1 MLQEQIRELV
11 NYREDMMEDQ
21 WNKLIEDINLAQ
33 NREKNDSQLSLQEKR
48 VKCIENHIVNEEEEI
63 KKVSEELLQN
73 EKIEMLS
80 KDKQVLIRAAALI
93 APLRIQKK

>member
-80 KDKQVLIRAAALI
+80 KDKQVLIKAAALI

>member
-48 VKCIENHIVNEEEEI
+48 VKCIENHIDNEEEEI

-80 KDKQVLIRAAALI
+80 KDKQVLIKAAALI

>member
-1 MLQEQIRELV
+1 MLKEQIRELV

-80 KDKQVLIRAAALI
+80 KDTKMGKLLQYIYLYM
-93 APLRIQKK
+93 

>member
-1 MLQEQIRELV
+1 MLKEQIRELV

-80 KDKQVLIRAAALI
+80 KDK
-93 APLRIQKK
+93 

>member
-21 WNKLIEDINLAQ
+21 WNKLIEDINLVQ

-80 KDKQVLIRAAALI
+80 KDK
-93 APLRIQKK
+93 

>member
-80 KDKQVLIRAAALI
+80 KDKQVLI
-93 APLRIQKK
+93 

>member
-48 VKCIENHIVNEEEEI
+48 VKCIENHIDNEEEEI